1 VGANAAVLFA
11 VWTCIP
17 TDDRNRKRYARGLEK
32 YRTYSVFRVSE
43 RMTVRHH
50 RREGIAELLRAWEPM
65 AASGIR
71 VTTMNG
77 HETAGFQWQVANHGI
92 RIECSPTPPHGTPRH
107 TPVTRR
113 LEPD

>member
-77 HETAGFQWQVANHGI
+77 HETAGFQWQVANHGMSGMAASASSA
-92 RIECSPTPPHGTPRH
+92 RPLHPTA
-107 TPVTRR
+107 R
-113 LEPD
+113 LGIPL